1 MIDIIEKTMALK
13 YRLPRENRDWLLDNG
28 VKLRAPNRHS
38 FAFSLD
44 NQDEP
49 PFVFF
54 NASPPER
61 IAKMCDAIVA
71 MNFKN
76 ELCLFVIEQK
86 TQHPDDYKKQLA
98 NGRHFCN
105 WLFSLYKEHEY
116 YSRDPVY
123 IGLLISEPRRT
134 PPRETTTHRNKNQP
148 ERDDL
153 FHLFKLP
160 NAKDISLVALAQSA
174 LSNRKKGINRP
185 PEKRISNLPI
195 SPQTAQ

>member
-1 MIDIIEKTMALK
+1 MIDIIEKTIDPK
-13 YRLPRENRDWLLDNG
+13 YRLPRKKRDWLLDNE

-49 PFVFF
+49 PFAFF
-54 NASPPER
+54 NDSPPER
-61 IAKMCDAIVA
+61 ITKMCDAIVA
-71 MNFKN
+71 INFKN
-76 ELCLFVIEQK
+76 ELCLFIIEQK
-86 TQHPDDYKKQLA
+86 TKRTKQYKKQLT
-98 NGRHFCN
+98 NGWHFCN
-105 WLFSLYKEHEY
+105 WLFSLYKEHKY

-153 FHLFKLP
+153 FHLFNYRTQKTFPLQTLL
-160 NAKDISLVALAQSA
+160 KALY
-174 LSNRKKGINRP
+174 P
-185 PEKRISNLPI
+185 TEKRKQP
-195 SPQTAQ
+195 